1 VVTLLTFVFV
11 KRHSESFGILHTS
24 LTHHFSRHCGLRLN
38 H

>member
-11 KRHSESFGILHTS
+11 KRHSESLGILSTCLS
-24 LTHHFSRHCGLRLN
+24 HHFSRHCGLGLS